1 MIQAR
6 VFRFF
11 LLLMGSHG
19 DVLGKSVEADGKKA
33 SAVHQA
39 LLLNEEAT
47 PFLKKGPP
55 WPDLEGASAI
65 YSGPG
70 PPKLL
75 VSEDKEVRTNEW
87 TRHRRSSSFE
97 AIANNPLPSSLLFDA
112 TLLTTARRCEP

>member
-1 MIQAR
+1 LQAVSDFLVFCKDNMMQAK

-19 DVLGKSVEADGKKA
+19 DVLGKSVEDDGEKA

-39 LLLNEEAT
+39 LLLDEEAS

-55 WPDLEGASAI
+55 WPDLDGASAN

-70 PPKLL
+70 PPNLL
-75 VSEDKEVRTNEW
+75 VSEDKEVRTN
-87 TRHRRSSSFE
+87 
-97 AIANNPLPSSLLFDA
+97 
-112 TLLTTARRCEP
+112 